1 MNLRNL
7 EELRIAG
14 KSRRSERID
23 VNSKQTRLAFPNLR
37 DLVGRD
43 QSRNPLAKHVFQWE
57 QLSRR
62 DESRDTT
69 WPNGFLKNVGRKAC
83 QGGTK
88 RSTWSISEPISS
100 VAKCRRR
107 SWNSQRTDLRLV
119 EGRKVAGSLLSFFCS
134 DQRPERIRFPRT
146 TLSRGRK
153 LAKCV
158 LNMTT
163 GASCSALR
171 LRNFLL
177 MNRSCVPLG
186 HNGDQ
191 RRKLAAEPEINKRY
205 LSLKRSRN
213 FLPAFT
219 PRIDRGSMKFWWL
232 LWPGKRGWRIRMFQ
246 ARISLVPE
254 FYFRTWAKISAK
266 VETREAFR
274 E

>member
-88 RSTWSISEPISS
+88 RST
-100 VAKCRRR
+100 
-107 SWNSQRTDLRLV
+107 
-119 EGRKVAGSLLSFFCS
+119 
-134 DQRPERIRFPRT
+134 
-146 TLSRGRK
+146 
-153 LAKCV
+153 
-158 LNMTT
+158 
-163 GASCSALR
+163 
-171 LRNFLL
+171 
-177 MNRSCVPLG
+177 
-186 HNGDQ
+186 
-191 RRKLAAEPEINKRY
+191 
-205 LSLKRSRN
+205 
-213 FLPAFT
+213 
-219 PRIDRGSMKFWWL
+219 
-232 LWPGKRGWRIRMFQ
+232 
-246 ARISLVPE
+246 
-254 FYFRTWAKISAK
+254 
-266 VETREAFR
+266 
-274 E
+274 